1 MDREELKALLDERG
15 IEYSPHAHTPTLVDL
30 ALGEEKG
37 GEVAEATSEE
47 VETQTAE
54 EEAPFYQPQ
63 VFSPWEL
70 PANTVAA
77 QQYMDRG
84 LVVDET
90 LVPPDDVLAAANNEI
105 ELHGHPDDP
114 RLQGGS
120 LVGFNAQALPSREVE
135 IEEPEE
141 VDLSG
146 QTWGQKLAAEAETE
160 EVSA

>member
-1 MDREELKALLDERG
+1 MGTQGRRLSAGWWTKIPSLRVTQGWLSRSTRLWSMADSRAELEAMDREELKALLDERG

-37 GEVAEATSEE
+37 GEVAEATGEE
-47 VETQTAE
+47 VEAQAAEE

-84 LVVDET
+84 LVVD
-90 LVPPDDVLAAANNEI
+90 
-105 ELHGHPDDP
+105 
-114 RLQGGS
+114 
-120 LVGFNAQALPSREVE
+120 
-135 IEEPEE
+135 
-141 VDLSG
+141 
-146 QTWGQKLAAEAETE
+146 
-160 EVSA
+160 